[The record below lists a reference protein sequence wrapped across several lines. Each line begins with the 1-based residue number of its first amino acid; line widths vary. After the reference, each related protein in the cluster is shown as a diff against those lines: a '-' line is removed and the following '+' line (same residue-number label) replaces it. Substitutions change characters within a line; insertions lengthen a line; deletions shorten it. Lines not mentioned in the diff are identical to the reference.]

1 MHRNNTFDEAMD
13 VYSERKDEQ
22 SIRRNNPRP
31 GTFANANAR
40 PDYLRPESGTCFYCE
55 CKPCQCERL
64 QEDYMRT
71 ELANMEWE

>member
-13 VYSERKDEQ
+13 VYSENKDEQ
-22 SIRRNNPRP
+22 SIRRNNP
-31 GTFANANAR
+31 R

-64 QEDYMRT
+64 QEEYMRT